1 MTARRKGTPSDA
13 RLYLAIADNGPGPDG
28 IVRGTGVG
36 LANTRD
42 RLLALY
48 GDAAGFVSNGARTAG
63 PSPSSNSLPV
73 RSQLPMPDLRVLV
86 ADDEPPARQ
95 RVLDLLAREDG
106 VDVVGE
112 AGTGTEAAGLIRAL
126 RPDLVFLDVQMPG
139 MTGLEVLREIGP
151 EAMPVVVFVTAY
163 DRHAVEAFELAA
175 VDYLLKPY
183 AADRFRQALGRARQ
197 AVGKAGD
204 SGRRPRRAAPGA
216 PGRGPPAPTYP
227 ARIAVESRGRVRYV
241 PVADVDYVAAA
252 DAYVEVHAGDETFL
266 VRDSMQDLED
276 RLDPALFVRI
286 HRSTIVRLDRIE
298 SLLVGRQ
305 GDYAVRLH
313 DGTRLAVARGR
324 REDLEA
330 RLTGR

>member
-1 MTARRKGTPSDA
+1 
-13 RLYLAIADNGPGPDG
+13 
-28 IVRGTGVG
+28 
-36 LANTRD
+36 
-42 RLLALY
+42 
-48 GDAAGFVSNGARTAG
+48 
-63 PSPSSNSLPV
+63 
-73 RSQLPMPDLRVLV
+73 MPDLRVLV

-106 VDVVGE
+106 VDVVAE
-112 AGTGTEAAGLIRAL
+112 AGSGTEAAGLIRAL

-139 MTGLEVLREIGP
+139 MTGLDVLREVGP
-151 EAMPVVVFVTAY
+151 EAMPAVVFVTAY

-183 AADRFRQALGRARQ
+183 AADRFRQALGRARE
-197 AVGKAGD
+197 AVRKADAGGAD
-204 SGRRPRRAAPGA
+204 LDERLRALLAAAAPA
-216 PGRGPPAPTYP
+216 PAYL

-266 VRDSMQDLED
+266 VRDSMQEMED
-276 RLDPALFVRI
+276 RLDPAAFVRV
-286 HRSTIVRLDRIE
+286 HRSTIVRLDRVE